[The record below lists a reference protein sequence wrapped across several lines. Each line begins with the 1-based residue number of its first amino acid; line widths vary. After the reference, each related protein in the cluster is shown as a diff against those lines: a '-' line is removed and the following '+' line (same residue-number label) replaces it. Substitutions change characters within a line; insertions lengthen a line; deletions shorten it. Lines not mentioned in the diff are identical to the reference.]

1 MNKAIVLILTLV
13 IAYNAHTQE
22 IKKHYDEN
30 KMVSKVEF
38 YSNGELKNTI
48 SLENPF
54 NVTSYDSIDEGNGV
68 IRYYINENDLN
79 NLGDTFFKELSLNS
93 AVMRL
98 NRFNK
103 ISYKNSAHS
112 LSDKYILIKQ
122 TLNAISENGSIEAVC
137 TSGTLYDMNGN
148 KVIEFK
154 PSNKGILAPC
164 VTENGK
170 YIIFDTNFNVISD
183 DLDPRKEISFDIYDL
198 EKQKL
203 IYSHVPER
211 SIRFFRSKTAHNY
224 FIINRQIERDRFKT
238 LVIFP
243 ETLIGYYNY
252 YTKKEAHSILRYEKN
267 GIVFK
272 SGKDGEI
279 KERFTSMFSK
289 KKL

>member
-1 MNKAIVLILTLV
+1 
-13 IAYNAHTQE
+13 
-22 IKKHYDEN
+22 
-30 KMVSKVEF
+30 MVSRVDF

-54 NVTSYDSIDEGNGV
+54 NITSYDSIEEGTGV

-93 AVMRL
+93 VVIRL
-98 NRFNK
+98 NKFNR
-103 ISYKNSAHS
+103 ISYKNSVHK
-112 LSDKYILIKQ
+112 LSGKYILLKH

-148 KVIEFK
+148 KVIEFN
-154 PSNKGILAPC
+154 PSNKGIFAPC
-164 VTENGK
+164 VTDNGK
-170 YIIFDTNFNVISD
+170 YIIFNTNFNVISD

-224 FIINRQIERDRFKT
+224 FIINRQIKRDRFKI

-252 YTKKEAHSILRYEKN
+252 YTKKEAHSILRYERD

-272 SGKDGEI
+272 TEDGGERKDFFK
-279 KERFTSMFSK
+279 KEFTRK
-289 KKL
+289 EL